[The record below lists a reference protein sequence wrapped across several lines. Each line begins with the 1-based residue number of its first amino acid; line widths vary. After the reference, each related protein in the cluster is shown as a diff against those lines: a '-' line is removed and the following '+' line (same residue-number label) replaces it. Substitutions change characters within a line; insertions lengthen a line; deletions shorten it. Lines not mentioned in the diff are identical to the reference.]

1 MGEQRHGLN
10 SSDVWVIFWEILD
23 SLRRLGPSRQP
34 GGMRAPRGMRGTHQS
49 LSGRFRLCED
59 AAAAR
64 QSLANPLCRTDLGN
78 LNLPVDMVAKL
89 DALVRLC
96 SCDCLLV

>member
-10 SSDVWVIFWEILD
+10 SSDVWVIFWEILIRSGGLGRHASRGECVRPEGCGGLTSRLAEDSASVRMPLRRD
-23 SLRRLGPSRQP
+23 SLWQ
-34 GGMRAPRGMRGTHQS
+34 T
-49 LSGRFRLCED
+49 
-59 AAAAR
+59 
-64 QSLANPLCRTDLGN
+64 PLCRTDLGN

-96 SCDCLLV
+96 SCDCLLI

>member
-23 SLRRLGPSRQP
+23 SLRRLGQSRQP

-64 QSLANPLCRTDLGN
+64 QSLATPSISDRSW
-78 LNLPVDMVAKL
+78 KSESS
-89 DALVRLC
+89 R
-96 SCDCLLV
+96 